1 MDAQSTKAKASR
13 LLNNLA
19 KHNLDQVAP
28 KLLRLAQ
35 CEGGTSASCWNLET
49 APVVLSRSFDTALA
63 HLSADQFAQYLAL
76 WQLFIDYEE
85 AHWKLHHK
93 KTGTTEVWQVQQWLV
108 EECQAYWADM
118 VDDMSRHA
126 VPPLVE
132 LCGRFLA
139 GATGGQRINISAAP
153 LPEELKQRLALQPW
167 RLQALTVREERLA
180 QDELFGRR
188 WLWNRQHRR
197 LEWVDLC
204 GRMAKLGI
212 VPVRLS
218 VDALRSLLLAIRH
231 LHELLLRAK
240 GREASAVATPTDD
253 EGGLPGR
260 GEVEVRIQR
269 IEEETLDLVL
279 VLLALHR
286 GHVAAW
292 KHLMTTNR
300 PDQAGETRRSL
311 EASLRYMTTLAQDP
325 RFCDRAQP
333 VLVEATQLSSPLLA
347 TVQPHKQ

>member
-1 MDAQSTKAKASR
+1 
-13 LLNNLA
+13 
-19 KHNLDQVAP
+19 
-28 KLLRLAQ
+28 
-35 CEGGTSASCWNLET
+35 
-49 APVVLSRSFDTALA
+49 
-63 HLSADQFAQYLAL
+63 
-76 WQLFIDYEE
+76 
-85 AHWKLHHK
+85 
-93 KTGTTEVWQVQQWLV
+93 
-108 EECQAYWADM
+108 
-118 VDDMSRHA
+118 
-126 VPPLVE
+126 
-132 LCGRFLA
+132 
-139 GATGGQRINISAAP
+139 
-153 LPEELKQRLALQPW
+153 
-167 RLQALTVREERLA
+167 
-180 QDELFGRR
+180 
-188 WLWNRQHRR
+188 
-197 LEWVDLC
+197 
-204 GRMAKLGI
+204 MAKLGI

-240 GREASAVATPTDD
+240 GRAASAVATPTDD

-292 KHLMTTNR
+292 KHLMTTNQ

>member
-1 MDAQSTKAKASR
+1 
-13 LLNNLA
+13 LA

-153 LPEELKQRLALQPW
+153 LPEELKQRLALQYAHT
-167 RLQALTVREERLA
+167 QSAMCC
-180 QDELFGRR
+180 RR
-188 WLWNRQHRR
+188 
-197 LEWVDLC
+197 
-204 GRMAKLGI
+204 
-212 VPVRLS
+212 
-218 VDALRSLLLAIRH
+218 
-231 LHELLLRAK
+231 
-240 GREASAVATPTDD
+240 
-253 EGGLPGR
+253 
-260 GEVEVRIQR
+260 
-269 IEEETLDLVL
+269 
-279 VLLALHR
+279 
-286 GHVAAW
+286 
-292 KHLMTTNR
+292 
-300 PDQAGETRRSL
+300 
-311 EASLRYMTTLAQDP
+311 
-325 RFCDRAQP
+325 
-333 VLVEATQLSSPLLA
+333 
-347 TVQPHKQ
+347 